1 MTRSYM
7 EAERYL
13 SGETVFRGR
22 IVSVRVDSVELP
34 GGGTASRE
42 VVEHRPSVVVVPIDS
57 DGNVVLVR
65 QYRYPVGKTL
75 LEAPAGVIEESE
87 APEACAQR
95 ELQEEVG
102 YRARSLRCLGRFWT
116 TPGFCDERMHV
127 YLATDLE
134 PSRLEPDPDENIAVE
149 RFPVSKIRD
158 MTQNGEIEDAKTIAA
173 LLMFICI
180 SGED

>member
-1 MTRSYM
+1 M

-22 IVSVRVDSVELP
+22 IVSVRVDSVALP

-42 VVEHRPSVVVVPIDS
+42 VVEHRPAVVVVPIDS
-57 DGNVVLVR
+57 DGNFVLVR

-75 LEAPAGVIEESE
+75 LEAPAGMVEESE
-87 APEACAQR
+87 SPDASAQR

-102 YRARSLRCLGRFWT
+102 YRARSLRRLGRFWS
-116 TPGFCDERMHV
+116 TPGFCDELMHV
-127 YLATDLE
+127 YLATGLE
-134 PSRLEPDPDENIAVE
+134 ASRLEPDPDENITVE
-149 RFPVSKIRD
+149 RASVSKIRE
-158 MTQNGEIEDAKTIAA
+158 MVQNGEIEDAKTIAA
-173 LLMFICI
+173 LLMVICL